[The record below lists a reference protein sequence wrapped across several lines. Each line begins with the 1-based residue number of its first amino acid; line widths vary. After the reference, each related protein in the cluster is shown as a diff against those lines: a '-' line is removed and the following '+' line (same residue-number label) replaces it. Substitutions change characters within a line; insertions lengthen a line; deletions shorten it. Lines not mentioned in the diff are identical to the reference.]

1 MNIKGSPCREEK
13 FGIMEGRGQQTA
25 TTEQQSP
32 TTVTRNSCLPMMGLD
47 STLLIGHV
55 FPYLNRKEY
64 GKLSSTTK
72 ELHEIVEASPVI
84 SPPWPQ
90 ELQLH
95 VTGFSSRS
103 SSSSRV
109 FSVALSSPPPITT
122 MASKYDMNAED
133 DVPKHSKKRRNE
145 HWLACGCH
153 DGTIRLWNSRATD
166 ERGSICKI
174 LKGPHGYHGIFHLY
188 FHPTKPYLL
197 ISGSND
203 ATICIWD
210 LRYSPPTQTLIG
222 ENIVNDHN
230 HDSFCR
236 IDTCEIALSTPAGNY
251 IACAYRYEGDYPD
264 PNTNHIANV
273 SIWSVSSGK
282 CIQRWGVSND
292 KNYYFNSLAFG
303 GTDGDDD
310 DGLLYLSMAAK
321 DTTIIWNLSLTA
333 FGKKTSTTKDMASP
347 AVHAVLKQQG
357 GPIKMMTFLPIM
369 KQQQQRKNAGLHQN
383 ESTHRRSS
391 TVLRL
396 ATVCSESDIQLWDIV
411 SDQPRISRT
420 IGKRHEHGYM
430 IMSIAFSPDG
440 TSLAAGLYDST
451 IRIFRVEDGKCV
463 DTLSGKHKDAVRS
476 VTFGD
481 NNRRLLTGSWDG
493 TIHLWTLPD
502 YYDALVPPEEAG
514 GCHHARKRQFVEK

>member
-1 MNIKGSPCREEK
+1 MSKGP
-13 FGIMEGRGQQTA
+13 GRAEYGNGGQQTA
-25 TTEQQSP
+25 PATEQEQSP
-32 TTVTRNSCLPMMGLD
+32 PSFSRHRCRRQGRHEAMMGLD

-55 FPYLNRKEY
+55 FPYLNRNEWNN
-64 GKLSSTTK
+64 LSTSNK
-72 ELHEIVEASPVI
+72 HLHDTVAASAVI

-95 VTGFSSRS
+95 VTGISLRS

-109 FSVALSSPPPITT
+109 FSVAISSSTT
-122 MASKYDMNAED
+122 SSKYDMNNTED
-133 DVPKHSKKRRNE
+133 DGPLHLLRRRNNNE
-145 HWLACGCH
+145 RWLACGCH
-153 DGTIRLWNSRATD
+153 DGTIRLWNSRSTD
-166 ERGSICKI
+166 DRGNISKI

-188 FHPTKPYLL
+188 FHPQKPYLL

-203 ATICIWD
+203 GTICLWD
-210 LRYSPPTQTLIG
+210 LRYSPPTQTIIG
-222 ENIVNDHN
+222 ENVNPNIDIN
-230 HDSFCR
+230 KR
-236 IDTCEIALSTPAGNY
+236 IDTCEIALSSPGGKY
-251 IACAYRYEGDYPD
+251 LACAYRYEGEFPD
-264 PNTNHIANV
+264 IRTNHIANI
-273 SIWSVSSGK
+273 SIWSISSGK
-282 CIQRWGVSND
+282 CVHRWGVSND

-321 DTTIIWNLSLTA
+321 DKTIIWNLSLTA

-440 TSLAAGLYDST
+440 TSLATGLYDST

-502 YYDALVPPEEAG
+502 YYDARVPPEEAG